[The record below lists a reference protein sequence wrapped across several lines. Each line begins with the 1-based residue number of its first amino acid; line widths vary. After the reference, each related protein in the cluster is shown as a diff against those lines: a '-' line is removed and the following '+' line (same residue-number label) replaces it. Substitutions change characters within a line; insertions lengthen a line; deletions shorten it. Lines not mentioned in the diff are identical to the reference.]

1 MDFPQRKPNRIP
13 NFDYSTPGAYFV
25 TVCTEHRKNTLCTI
39 VGDGF
44 PVPKVPGQIAEAFIR
59 KIPEK
64 YPCVMVDHYVIM
76 PNHIDYL

>member
-1 MDFPQRKPNRIP
+1 MELAQRKPNRIP
-13 NFDYSTPGAYFV
+13 EFDYSITGAYFV
-25 TVCTEHRKNTLCTI
+25 TICTQDRQKILGQI

-44 PVPKVPGQIAEAFIR
+44 PVPTPIGQIAKEYIR

-64 YPCVMVDHYVIM
+64 YPVVSVDRYVIM